1 MDHGRQAGDALDAVA
16 VSADG
21 LVESV
26 LGAPSRTDELI
37 KLLPASSSSHGLN
50 SFISSVGESSV
61 VDQYSVGRPGFEESV
76 SFRLDFNGI

>member
-26 LGAPSRTDELI
+26 LGAPSRTDEINELI
-37 KLLPASSSSHGLN
+37 
-50 SFISSVGESSV
+50 
-61 VDQYSVGRPGFEESV
+61 Q
-76 SFRLDFNGI
+76 